1 MRALIQR
8 VSTATVTVEGDVV
21 GKIGKGILVL
31 LGVAIDDTLEDAK
44 RLAARSCAARIFPDD
59 SGNMNLD
66 VRRVDG
72 AALVVSQFTLCAET
86 AKGRRPSFVHAAR
99 PEVAEPLYE
108 AYCTELGNFGL
119 AVEKG
124 VFGAMMEVSLVNN
137 GPVTLLYE
145 TRAET

>member
-8 VSTATVTVEGDVV
+8 VSAASVTVEGDVV

-31 LGVAIDDTLEDAK
+31 LGVAIDDTLDDAK

-66 VRRVDG
+66 VCQVRG
-72 AALVVSQFTLCAET
+72 AALVISQFTLCAET
-86 AKGRRPSFVHAAR
+86 SKGRRPSFIHAAR
-99 PEVAEPLYE
+99 PEDAKPLYD
-108 AYCTELGNFGL
+108 AYCTELGTLGL
-119 AVEKG
+119 VVEKG
-124 VFGAMMEVSLVNN
+124 VFGAMMEVALVND

-145 TRAET
+145 T